1 VNQRIISVVAALI
14 RDPDGRVLLVRKR
27 GTVAFMQPGG
37 KRDIGESDVAALSR
51 EIAEEL
57 GCRVRD
63 TTAQA
68 LGVFD
73 CPAANEPGFQVSAAV
88 YAVDVEGPIRPTGE
102 IDQVVWIDPH
112 ALPDLPFAPLTRDHV
127 LPLARFTPMSGCIDA
142 QTG

>member
-1 VNQRIISVVAALI
+1 MSDTIISVVAALI

-27 GTVAFMQPGG
+27 GTKAFMQPGG
-37 KRDIGESDVAALSR
+37 KRDVGESDVAALSR

-63 TTAQA
+63 ASARA

-73 CPAANEPGFQVSAAV
+73 CPAANEPGFQVNASV
-88 YAVDVEGPIRPTGE
+88 YAVDVEGPIKPTGE
-102 IDQVVWIDPH
+102 IDQVVWIDLH

-127 LPLARFTPMSGCIDA
+127 LPLARSL
-142 QTG
+142 Q